1 MTNAIHSTIVT
12 AVASAENVSAENVE
26 YSYGRHITIAAD
38 ALTEREYTL
47 TDQITERVSR
57 EFGVSEEQVRTE
69 LEGIGALV
77 RPIPE
82 PEVEAPAEEDPAAEV
97 SGDDR
102 MARLEE
108 LVGNLAGTVGKLVTL
123 AESKLGATL

>member
-1 MTNAIHSTIVT
+1 MTNAIRSTIVT
-12 AVASAENVSAENVE
+12 AVAAGLRSDESYVENNYSSHVTTAAE
-26 YSYGRHITIAAD
+26 